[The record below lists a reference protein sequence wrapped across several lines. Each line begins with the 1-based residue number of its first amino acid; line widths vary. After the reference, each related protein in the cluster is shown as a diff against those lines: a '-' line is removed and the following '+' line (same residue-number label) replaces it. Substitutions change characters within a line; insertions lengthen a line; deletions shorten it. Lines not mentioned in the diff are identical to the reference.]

1 MGKQLLC
8 TVGLPLARVGN
19 ELRVAVSQGET
30 QILSSS
36 ASEKECFT
44 SWRSKQK
51 RPAKLVNERHGTV
64 LWPVMRPVVVV
75 VWRKAEENGREP
87 HPTQRLH
94 ETEDPTS
101 TTAAPARVAFAC
113 QERWDHLKGQRQ
125 PARYCRRS

>member
-1 MGKQLLC
+1 M
-8 TVGLPLARVGN
+8 
-19 ELRVAVSQGET
+19 SQGET

-87 HPTQRLH
+87 HPTVTRNRRPHQH
-94 ETEDPTS
+94 YSSTS
-101 TTAAPARVAFAC
+101 KGCICMPRKMGPLEGSAAASKVLPKVMM
-113 QERWDHLKGQRQ
+113 
-125 PARYCRRS
+125 